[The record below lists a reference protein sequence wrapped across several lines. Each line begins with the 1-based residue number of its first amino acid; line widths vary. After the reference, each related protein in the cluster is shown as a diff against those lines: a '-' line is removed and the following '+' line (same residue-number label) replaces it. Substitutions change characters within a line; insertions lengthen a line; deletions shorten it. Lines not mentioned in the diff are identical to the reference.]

1 MHPSAGI
8 LAALILLILSL
19 TTPAAAQEWEQYIYI
34 DDGFSV
40 LFPVTP
46 EIENFTWTSEV
57 RYELPARTYLA
68 TRGQERYSATV
79 VDYRSLEQQGIERAQ
94 GCPAGAETCIGG
106 NGSPSSTTGAGYW
119 KMDSRGAMTFAV
131 KKLLTR
137 PGVTIS
143 DLSFQFVSVVSSYAV
158 HLVNADQS
166 RTYASVSMHENRLYI
181 FEATVPENGPV
192 PLLFQT
198 SGGFVDEKG
207 RGIRYVDYYVNGV
220 HGLRQSPRP
229 GYRAGGVNFGTPP
242 PDSVRPPAAP

>member
-1 MHPSAGI
+1 MHMSRGV
-8 LAALILLILSL
+8 LAALILSMFSL
-19 TTPAAAQEWEQYIYI
+19 AMPAAAQEWEQYVYI

-40 LFPVTP
+40 LFPSPP

-57 RYELPARTYLA
+57 RYQLPARTFRA

-94 GCPAGAETCIGG
+94 NCPPAAETCIGG
-106 NGSPSSTTGAGYW
+106 NGIPMPTTGAGYW

-166 RTYASVSMHENRLYI
+166 RTYATVSMHENRLYI
-181 FEATVPENGPV
+181 FEATVPEHGPA

-198 SGGFVDEKG
+198 SGGFVDENG
-207 RGIRYVDYYVNGV
+207 QGIRYFDYYVNGV

-229 GYRAGGVNFGTPP
+229 GYRAGGVNFGPP
-242 PDSVRPPAAP
+242 PPGSVPPPAAP

>member
-1 MHPSAGI
+1 MHTSPVMMTV
-8 LAALILLILSL
+8 LILSALSL
-19 TTPAAAQEWEQYIYI
+19 TTSASAQEWEHYTYV

-40 LFPVTP
+40 LFPSTP
-46 EIENFTWTSEV
+46 EIDNFTWTSEV
-57 RYELPARTYLA
+57 GYQLPARTYRA

-79 VDYRSLEQQGIERAQ
+79 VDYRSLEQQGIERAK
-94 GCPAGAETCIGG
+94 GCPPAAETCIGG
-106 NGSPSSTTGAGYW
+106 NGSPSPSTGAGYW

-131 KKLLTR
+131 KELLTR

-158 HLVNADQS
+158 HLDNSDQS
-166 RTYASVSMHENRLYI
+166 RTYATVSMHENRLYI
-181 FEATVPENGPV
+181 FEATVPENGPA

-198 SGGFVDEKG
+198 SGGFVDENG
-207 RGIRYVDYYVNGV
+207 EGIRYLDYYVNGV

-242 PDSVRPPAAP
+242 DSVRPPAAP